1 MNKEKKMFKVNTL
14 IFIFIFTKYLNI
26 LFVLFVIVL

>member
-14 IFIFIFTKYLNI
+14 IFIFTKYLNI